1 MGAERPPPVRDDPER
16 GRFEIEVEGA
26 VAFLEYTRGPSELVL
41 VHTEVPRAIAGRGL
55 GGRLAR
61 HALELAR
68 EEGLRV
74 ELVCPFQIAWLDRH
88 PEYRELLHRPTGAG
102 GEEPFWLE

>member
-1 MGAERPPPVRDDPER
+1 VGTEGVPPVRDDRGR
-16 GRFEIEVEGA
+16 GRFEIEVDGA

-41 VHTEVPRAIAGRGL
+41 VHTEVPEAITGRGL

-61 HALELAR
+61 HAFELAK

-88 PEYRELLHRPTGAG
+88 PEYRPLLHRAPDGTGDD
-102 GEEPFWLE
+102 PFWL

>member
-1 MGAERPPPVRDDPER
+1 MATDGVPPVRDDAER
-16 GRFEIEVEGA
+16 GRFEIELDGA

-41 VHTEVPRAIAGRGL
+41 VHTEVPDAIAGRGL

-61 HALELAR
+61 HAFELAR
-68 EEGLRV
+68 DRGLRV
-74 ELVCPFQIAWLDRH
+74 QLVCPFQIAWVERH
-88 PEYRELLHRPTGAG
+88 PEVRDLLHRATGSG